1 MRPAH
6 ALAVALLAAGVSIAV
21 VVVRSRGDRA
31 SAASAVP
38 ADVTA
43 LPAAPAP
50 ALEIGSPKP
59 LAGEQFRST
68 WTVVRR
74 RVEAHARP
82 SSGSRT
88 VATLALRTS
97 ERTPNLVSVLGRR
110 SDAAGDVWVHVRLP
124 VLPNGSEG
132 WVRRDALGAYEHVST
147 RLVVDRERLTAT
159 LERTGRVVFRAPVGI
174 GQDRWP
180 TPRGQFTVRSKLTSF
195 ASPFYGPIA
204 FGTTARSSVLT
215 DWPGGGVVGIHGTD
229 QPQLIPGRISH
240 GCIRLRND
248 DLLRLAELMPVGTP
262 LVIR

>member
-1 MRPAH
+1 
-6 ALAVALLAAGVSIAV
+6 
-21 VVVRSRGDRA
+21 
-31 SAASAVP
+31 
-38 ADVTA
+38 
-43 LPAAPAP
+43 
-50 ALEIGSPKP
+50 
-59 LAGEQFRST
+59 
-68 WTVVRR
+68 
-74 RVEAHARP
+74 
-82 SSGSRT
+82 
-88 VATLALRTS
+88 
-97 ERTPNLVSVLGRR
+97 
-110 SDAAGDVWVHVRLP
+110 

-159 LERTGRVVFRAPVGI
+159 LERKGRVVFRAPVGI